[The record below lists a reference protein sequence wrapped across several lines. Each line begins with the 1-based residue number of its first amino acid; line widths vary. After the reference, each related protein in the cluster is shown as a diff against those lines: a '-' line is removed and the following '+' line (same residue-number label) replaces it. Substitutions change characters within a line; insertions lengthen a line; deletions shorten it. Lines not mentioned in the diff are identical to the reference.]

1 MKISFNPWTFPH
13 RRSAVYLMST
23 PAGLR
28 SRDSGCD
35 THAHAAFSREP
46 AIRHRW
52 GAREWDRGTQTWGG
66 KRAKSVRVCPQ
77 QTRPSICWWH
87 RSLTQTC
94 PTSNPRRTPRCGSA
108 PSPWVS
114 AGMSAPRAVARIT
127 RGPGS
132 GRTAG
137 HIGFRCFEYELKK
150 ICRTSGLYKMIII
163 IPFVS
168 RS

>member
-1 MKISFNPWTFPH
+1 MYHNVTFRLHVIKFIWRFPSIH
-13 RRSAVYLMST
+13 EHFLTAALLFTTCQRQLASDLAI
-23 PAGLR
+23 AGAIP
-28 SRDSGCD
+28 
-35 THAHAAFSREP
+35 HAHAAFSREP

-114 AGMSAPRAVARIT
+114 AGMSAPRGSLEG
-127 RGPGS
+127 RG
-132 GRTAG
+132 RA
-137 HIGFRCFEYELKK
+137 EQQA
-150 ICRTSGLYKMIII
+150 TSDLD
-163 IPFVS
+163 VLNTS
-168 RS
+168 